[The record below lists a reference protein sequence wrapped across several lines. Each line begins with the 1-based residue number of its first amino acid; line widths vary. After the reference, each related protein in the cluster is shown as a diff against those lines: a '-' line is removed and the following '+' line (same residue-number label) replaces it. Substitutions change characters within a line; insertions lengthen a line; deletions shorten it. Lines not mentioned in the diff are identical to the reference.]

1 MASLSETLGYIPKG
15 ALYKIRGERNGV
27 LEKTNVN
34 GEEHTSHSVK
44 KLTVSLYISLTVA
57 IVQSTVAVELLP
69 HLRSKFSMSEMDV

>member
-1 MASLSETLGYIPKG
+1 MASLNETLGYIPKG

-27 LEKTNVN
+27 LKKDNIC
-34 GEEHTSHSVK
+34 GEEHILTVK

-57 IVQSTVAVELLP
+57 IVQSTFAVELLP